1 MSYTY
6 LYEQFKYNHLII
18 DIDDHEN
25 SGYRCISV
33 HIDKKRLGGGGD
45 LSHWISFVVVV
56 FNRGF
61 LFILGLSRLWVI

>member
-33 HIDKKRLGGGGD
+33 HIDKKRLRGD

>member
-6 LYEQFKYNHLII
+6 LYEQFKYNHSII

>member
-33 HIDKKRLGGGGD
+33 HIDKKRLRGGGD

>member
-1 MSYTY
+1 MIMRTVVTDAF
-6 LYEQFKYNHLII
+6 QFILIR
-18 DIDDHEN
+18 
-25 SGYRCISV
+25 SGW
-33 HIDKKRLGGGGD
+33 GGD